1 MPRANRARNRGTMM
15 TPIEIEDRV
24 RQFVLATFLV
34 DTPPEAFQNSDDLFL
49 LLDSLQILRL
59 VIHLESTFGVKVQQQ
74 ELTADNLSS
83 VQKVAAFMVRK
94 IGDRRLARV
103 AK

>member
-1 MPRANRARNRGTMM
+1 MM
-15 TPIEIEDRV
+15 TPTEIEQRV
-24 RQFVLATFLV
+24 RQFVLTSFLV

-59 VIHLESTFGVKVQQQ
+59 VVQLESMFGVKVQQP

-83 VQKVAAFMVRK
+83 VEKVAAFMVRK
-94 IGDRRLARV
+94 GAGGRLSPVSMQRGKRA
-103 AK
+103 